1 MSAGD
6 AAGFDSSLWPLAQL
20 RVRAG
25 AIELRPPTDDDL
37 PALAALVPVEAG
49 HDPTLPISGVTTPH
63 EVTAQA
69 VLRQVWRSRAELAP
83 DRWRICLAA
92 YVDGVLVGQQDLKA
106 DDFPRRRIVETS
118 SWLGTEHRRRGHGKA
133 MRALALHL
141 AFEGLGAVAVE
152 SESAEG
158 NDAALGITRSLG
170 YSPSGDTYEVHDGV
184 VTHMLWSRLTRER
197 WALHRQGYG
206 LGPVECE
213 GVEGCRQLLGLP
225 PTELAPTSN
234 GNRAANGVAH
244 RGAPTGQP
252 APA

>member
-1 MSAGD
+1 MSAREP
-6 AAGFDSSLWPLAQL
+6 LWPLSRL

-25 AIELRPPTDDDL
+25 SIELRPPTDDDL
-37 PALAALVPVEAG
+37 PALAALVPPEAG
-49 HDPTLPISGVTTPH
+49 YDPTLPICGVTTPQ
-63 EVTAQA
+63 EIAGQA

-83 DRWRICLAA
+83 TQWRICLAA

-118 SWLGTEHRRRGHGKA
+118 SWLGAEHRRRGHGKA

-158 NDAALGITRSLG
+158 NDAALGVTRSLG

-206 LGPVECE
+206 LAEVEVE
-213 GVEGCRQLLGLP
+213 GVGECRRLLGLP
-225 PTELAPTSN
+225 PTDPEPASN
-234 GNRAANGVAH
+234 GKRPANGIT
-244 RGAPTGQP
+244 RQKTPTEQP

>member
-1 MSAGD
+1 MSLE
-6 AAGFDSSLWPLAQL
+6 SSLWPLARL

-25 AIELRPPTDDDL
+25 AIELRPPTDEDL
-37 PALAALVPVEAG
+37 PALAALVPPEAG

-63 EVTAQA
+63 EVAAQA

-83 DRWRICLAA
+83 GQWRICLAA
-92 YVDGVLVGQQDLKA
+92 YIDGVLVGQQDLKA
-106 DDFPRRRIVETS
+106 DDFPRRRIIETS
-118 SWLGTEHRRRGHGKA
+118 SWLGAEHRRQGHGKA

-141 AFEGLGAVAVE
+141 AFDGFGAVAVE

-158 NDAALGITRSLG
+158 NDAALGVTRSLG

-206 LGPVECE
+206 LSPVETE
-213 GVEGCRQLLGLP
+213 GVAGCRRLIGLP
-225 PTELAPTSN
+225 ATDPEPVGN
-234 GNRAANGVAH
+234 GKRPANGIA
-244 RGAPTGQP
+244 RQKAPTGEP

>member
-1 MSAGD
+1 MID
-6 AAGFDSSLWPLAQL
+6 ELWPLARL
-20 RVRAG
+20 RVWAG

-37 PALAALVPVEAG
+37 PALAALVPPEAG
-49 HDPTLPISGVTTPH
+49 HDPSLPISGVTTPG
-63 EVTAQA
+63 EVAAQA

-83 DRWRICLAA
+83 ESWRICLAA
-92 YVDGVLVGQQDLKA
+92 YVDGRLVGQQDLKA
-106 DDFPRRRIVETS
+106 EDFPRRRIVETS
-118 SWLGTEHRRRGHGKA
+118 SWIGAEHRRQGHGKA

-141 AFEGLGAVAVE
+141 AFAGLGAVAVE

-197 WALHRQGYG
+197 WALHKQGYG
-206 LGPVECE
+206 LAPVEVD
-213 GVEGCRQLLGLP
+213 GIDACRRLIGLP
-225 PTELAPTSN
+225 PAGSEPVAN
-234 GNRAANGVAH
+234 GKRPANGVA
-244 RGAPTGQP
+244 RQKTPTGEP

>member
-1 MSAGD
+1 MT
-6 AAGFDSSLWPLAQL
+6 LWPLSGL

-25 AIELRPPTDDDL
+25 SIELRPPTDDDL

-49 HDPTLPISGVTTPH
+49 HDPTLPISGVSTP
-63 EVTAQA
+63 EEIAGQA

-83 DRWRICLAA
+83 TQWRICLAA

-118 SWLGTEHRRRGHGKA
+118 SWLGEEHRRQGHGKA

-141 AFEGLGAVAVE
+141 AFEGLGAVSVE

-158 NDAALGITRSLG
+158 NDAALGVTRSLG
-170 YSPSGDTYEVHDGV
+170 YSPCGDTYELHDGV

-197 WALHRQGYG
+197 WALHKQGYG
-206 LGPVECE
+206 LAPVEVE
-213 GVEGCRQLLGLP
+213 GVDGCRRLLGLP
-225 PTELAPTSN
+225 PTDPEPANN
-234 GNRAANGVAH
+234 GKRTIV
-244 RGAPTGQP
+244 RQGAP